1 MTASRIDSIPA
12 EVRDQFAGQAAVEV
26 GFGAGPG
33 CVAVNI
39 KKLDPPTTFESA
51 MAWLEGYR
59 GTFRKGHVQL
69 EGGATL
75 YFDPTG
81 FARVREP
88 GQP

>member
-1 MTASRIDSIPA
+1 MTASLIESIPA
-12 EVRDQFAGQAAVEV
+12 EVRAQVGGLKVVEV

-39 KKLDPPTTFESA
+39 KKQDPPIPFESA

-59 GTFRKGHVQL
+59 RTFRKGHVQL
-69 EGGATL
+69 EGGPPLLFA
-75 YFDPTG
+75 PTP
-81 FARVREP
+81 FLRVREP